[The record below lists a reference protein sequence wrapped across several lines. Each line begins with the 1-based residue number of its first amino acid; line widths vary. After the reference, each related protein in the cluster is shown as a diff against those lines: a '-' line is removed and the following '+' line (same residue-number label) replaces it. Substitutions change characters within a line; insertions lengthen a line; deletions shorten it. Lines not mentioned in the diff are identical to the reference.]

1 MLEFSVRG
9 KTMDHNRKKLT
20 GIIPPLVTPLDASG
34 KIDEKALKRLIEYC
48 IQGGV
53 SGIFMLGSCGEG
65 TSLTGEQKRTA
76 VKCALEAAEGKV
88 PVLTGVLET
97 STEKILEEIRCY
109 EQLGAEYFV
118 SAVPYYL
125 SPGGQEGILEHYRFL
140 AEHTKGSLIAYNI
153 PPYVHYDILPETMK
167 KILEIPGVIAVK
179 DSTGDWSLCQ
189 KALFLNESGGILSG
203 NEDFCGAA
211 MLFGAEGCVPCLAN
225 AYPEFYSR
233 FYRYAMEKN
242 IDKVLECQKAVVK
255 MKKILELAGNWIA
268 AVKYLCARKGLIS
281 LYTTRGIPEPD
292 QSEIRKMEEYLRENE
307 KYFINE

>member
-1 MLEFSVRG
+1 M
-9 KTMDHNRKKLT
+9 KKL
-20 GIIPPLVTPLDASG
+20 
-34 KIDEKALKRLIEYC
+34 
-48 IQGGV
+48 
-53 SGIFMLGSCGEG
+53 
-65 TSLTGEQKRTA
+65 
-76 VKCALEAAEGKV
+76 
-88 PVLTGVLET
+88 
-97 STEKILEEIRCY
+97 
-109 EQLGAEYFV
+109 
-118 SAVPYYL
+118 
-125 SPGGQEGILEHYRFL
+125 
-140 AEHTKGSLIAYNI
+140 
-153 PPYVHYDILPETMK
+153 
-167 KILEIPGVIAVK
+167 
-179 DSTGDWSLCQ
+179 LCQ

-242 IDKVLECQKAVVK
+242 IDKVLECQKAVVR
-255 MKKILELAGNWIA
+255 MKKTLELAGNWIA